1 MWMAAPFDI
10 ERMREQADGGAVRAR
25 PLAGLDV
32 AATWSRVGLP
42 IVGWALPFAL
52 VVYLA
57 LKGGAYDDVIR
68 GQTGIAISWV
78 LLLGALVGILPVARI
93 GRSGWVA
100 LGLLGA
106 FAAWTALGITWSDSA
121 GRSVAELGRVAL
133 FVAVFG
139 LALAAQGR
147 EGVRRTV
154 GGVTTAIGV
163 VAVLALLS
171 RLHPSWFPPNDTATF
186 LSSEASRLNYPLN
199 YWNGLAAFMAIG
211 LPAML
216 AFASRARWIGTR
228 AVAAAAVP
236 AMVLVAYYTFS
247 RGGALE
253 IAVGVVVL
261 LALHPRRL
269 SLLPTLLLSAA
280 GSALLIAATRQ
291 RDALDHALNNSA
303 AHSQGNDMLAVVLV
317 VCAGVGLIQAAIALA
332 AKYEIG
338 PRVRIPRRAGATA
351 VAAAAIVAVIVAV
364 AAGAPGKLSDDWQ
377 QFKNPNGVTTGANG
391 ERFISSS
398 GNGRYQY
405 WQSAVDANSTDPL
418 IGIGPGTW
426 EYWWAENGSIPGFV
440 VNAHSLYFETL
451 GEVGIV
457 GLVLLGGSLIWIL
470 AVGVRRSLTAS
481 RDRTLLAGATA
492 GAAAFAVAAGVDWVW
507 QIAVIPI
514 AFLLLA
520 AAILGSRARS
530 RTRDV
535 PERKLAPRIV
545 LGAMAAA
552 ALIVIA
558 IPLAGVDAVRSS
570 QSEVRS
576 GNLDA
581 ALADAR
587 TARDVQPYS
596 ATASLQEALVLEL
609 KGDLS
614 GAVAAA
620 KDATSQSSNDWHN
633 WLVLS
638 RLEAERGDSS
648 AAIADYMKAK
658 SLNPRSALFSQ

>member
-1 MWMAAPFDI
+1 MASPFDI
-10 ERMREQADGGAVRAR
+10 ERMSERADGGTLRAR
-25 PLAGLDV
+25 APQGVDLA
-32 AATWSRVGLP
+32 AAWARVGPPL
-42 IVGWALPFAL
+42 VGWLLPFAL

-68 GQTGIAISWV
+68 GQAGIAITWV
-78 LLLGALVGILPVARI
+78 LLLGALVGVLPVARI

-100 LGLLGA
+100 LALVGA
-106 FAAWTALGITWSDSA
+106 FAAWTAMGIAWSDSA
-121 GRSVAELGRVAL
+121 GRSVTELGRDAM
-133 FVAVFG
+133 FVAVFA

-154 GGVTTAIGV
+154 GAVTAAIGV
-163 VAVLALLS
+163 VALLALLS
-171 RLHPSWFPPNDTATF
+171 RLHPSWFPPNDTARF

-199 YWNGLAAFMAIG
+199 YWNGLAAFIAIG
-211 LPAML
+211 LPATL
-216 AFASRARWIGTR
+216 AFATQARLTVMRAL
-228 AVAAAAVP
+228 AAAAVP
-236 AMVLVAYYTFS
+236 AMVLAAYYTFS

-269 SLLPTLLLSAA
+269 SLLPTLLLTAG
-280 GSALLIAATRQ
+280 GSAILIAAARQ
-291 RDALDHALNNSA
+291 RDALDHALSNPT
-303 AHSQGNDMLAVVLV
+303 AHGQGNDMLAVVLV

-332 AKYEIG
+332 ARYEIG
-338 PRVRIPRRAGATA
+338 PRIRLSRRAGGGAIA
-351 VAAAAIVAVIVAV
+351 VAAVVAIIVAVT
-364 AAGAPGKLSDDWQ
+364 AGVPGHLSDDWQ
-377 QFKNPNGVTTGANG
+377 QFKNPTGVESGANS
-391 ERFISSS
+391 ERFISAS

-405 WQSAVDANSTDPL
+405 WQSAVDANSTNPV

-426 EYWWAENGSIPGFV
+426 EYWWSEHGSIPGFV

-457 GLVLLGGSLIWIL
+457 GLALLGGFLIWIL
-470 AVGVRRSLTAS
+470 AVGVRRSLMAS

-520 AAILGSRARS
+520 AAIVGSRPRS
-530 RTRDV
+530 RSRG
-535 PERKLAPRIV
+535 EHNRALGPRIV
-545 LGAMAAA
+545 LGCIAAA
-552 ALIVIA
+552 ALIAIA

-570 QSEVRS
+570 QAEVRS
-576 GNLDA
+576 GDLDA

-609 KGDLS
+609 KGDLT

-620 KDATSQSSNDWHN
+620 KDATAQTSNDWRN

-638 RLEAERGDSS
+638 RLEAENGNAR
-648 AAIADYMKAK
+648 AAVADYNRAKA
-658 SLNPRSALFSQ
+658 LNPRSAVFNQ